1 VERAYPRYLPAGDQ
15 GIVAEFGDTIDPALN
30 RRVRDLA
37 VAVERARPPAV
48 VDLVPTYRS
57 LLVLYDG
64 RLASFDQMRDALARI
79 EADADS
85 SPVPPPRVVDMPTCY
100 GGDFGPDLAFVAV
113 HAGLTP
119 DEVVAIHT
127 GAEYLVYMMGF
138 TPGFTYLGGM
148 SPRIAAPRL
157 ETPRTQIPAGSVG
170 IAQRQTGIYPVDS
183 PGGWQLIGRT
193 PVRLFDPGRTPP
205 VIVEAGDFVRFVP
218 IDRAAYDELSQA
230 VSRGRYVP
238 TVRDKG

>member
-1 VERAYPRYLPAGDQ
+1 M
-15 GIVAEFGDTIDPALN
+15 AEFGDTIDPALN

-100 GGDFGPDLAFVAV
+100 GGDFGPDLAFVAA

-157 ETPRTQIPAGSVG
+157 DAAHADSCGLGRYCAATDRHLPR
-170 IAQRQTGIYPVDS
+170 RQP
-183 PGGWQLIGRT
+183 R
-193 PVRLFDPGRTPP
+193 RLATHRPHAR
-205 VIVEAGDFVRFVP
+205 
-218 IDRAAYDELSQA
+218 QA
-230 VSRGRYVP
+230 VQSGAHTARHRGSRRFRAIRANRPCGLR
-238 TVRDKG
+238 